1 MTANEWLKRDIIP
14 TNFEDLRIQSMD
26 LMRRLNDWLK

>member
-1 MTANEWLKRDIIP
+1 MVKRKIIP
-14 TNFEDLRIQSMD
+14 TDFEDLRIQSMN